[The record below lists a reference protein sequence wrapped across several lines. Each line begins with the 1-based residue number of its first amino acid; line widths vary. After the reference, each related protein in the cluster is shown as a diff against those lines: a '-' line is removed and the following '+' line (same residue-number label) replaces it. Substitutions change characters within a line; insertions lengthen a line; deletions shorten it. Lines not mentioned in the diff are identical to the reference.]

1 MNLVDG
7 VTTFPVPVGSDVSL
21 ARSEDTAH
29 RMVAVG
35 RGDLAA
41 VVVRNLLITRSVC
54 AMDAL
59 LLVLHVQEVRNFEW
73 WEHSVVAEEV
83 PAQDPGEE
91 EPQQD
96 CFGMSVAQ

>member
-7 VTTFPVPVGSDVSL
+7 VMTFPVQVGNDTSL
-21 ARSEDTAH
+21 TRSEDTAH
-29 RMVAVG
+29 HMEAVG

-41 VVVRNLLITRSVC
+41 VLARNLAITRGLCVV
-54 AMDAL
+54 DAL
-59 LLVLHVQEVRNFEW
+59 LVMLCVQEVWNFEW
-73 WEHSVVAEEV
+73 WECSVVVEEV
-83 PAQDPGEE
+83 PAQDQVEE

>member
-7 VTTFPVPVGSDVSL
+7 VTTFPVPVGSDTSL
-21 ARSEDTAH
+21 TRSEDTAR
-29 RMVAVG
+29 RMAAVG
-35 RGDLAA
+35 WGDLAA
-41 VVVRNLLITRSVC
+41 VVARNLSITRSVH

-59 LLVLHVQEVRNFEW
+59 LLVLHVWEVRNFEW
-73 WEHSVVAEEV
+73 WERSVAAEEV

-91 EPQQD
+91 GSQQD